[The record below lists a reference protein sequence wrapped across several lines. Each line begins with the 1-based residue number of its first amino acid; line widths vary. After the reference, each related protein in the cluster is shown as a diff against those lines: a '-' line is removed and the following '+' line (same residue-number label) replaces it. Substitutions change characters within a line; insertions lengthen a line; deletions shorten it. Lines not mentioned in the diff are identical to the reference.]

1 MTSLE
6 SYYNFLTKINRN
18 NTQGNI
24 YCDIATYVQIYNRQ
38 QDKWV
43 DVKLKEKDSVLI
55 DDLQEIVKSK
65 IETNK
70 TSTTDYDEYVLADDW
85 FQFISGTTLVK
96 QDSCKRNLNLRP
108 IKNQNVQIQ
117 SFDDSLQP
125 SFDYEWTMYILQND
139 KIRVYKK
146 DFKTESISYT
156 YYKEVPKID
165 IEGYIKIDNT
175 ASTNINPILKDRFV
189 EEIIDMSVTE
199 FFRNTQSQVGFQLS
213 KERELTK

>member
-1 MTSLE
+1 MTSIE
-6 SYYNFLTKINRN
+6 SYYNFITKINRN
-18 NTQGNI
+18 NTQGNV
-24 YCDIATYVQIYNRQ
+24 YCDIATYVSIYNRQ

-43 DVKLKEKDSVLI
+43 DDKLKEKDSVLI

-70 TSTTDYDEYVLADDW
+70 TSTTDYDEYELAEDW
-85 FQFISGTTLVK
+85 FQFISGTVSAK
-96 QDSCKRNLNLRP
+96 QDVCKRNLNLRP

-117 SFDDSLQP
+117 TFDDSLQP
-125 SFDYEWTMYILQND
+125 SFDYEWTMYTLQND

-156 YYKEVPKID
+156 YYKVIPSID

-189 EEIIDMSVTE
+189 DEIIDMSVTE
-199 FFRNTQSQVGFQLS
+199 FFRNTQNQVGYQAA
-213 KERELTK
+213 KERELNK

>member
-18 NTQGNI
+18 NTQGNV
-24 YCDIATYVQIYNRQ
+24 YCDIATYVSIYNRQ

-43 DVKLKEKDSVLI
+43 DDKLKEKDSVLI

-70 TSTTDYDEYVLADDW
+70 TSTTDYDEYELAEDW
-85 FQFISGTTLVK
+85 FQFISGTVLVK
-96 QDSCKRNLNLRP
+96 QDVCKRNLNLRP

-117 SFDDSLQP
+117 TFDDSLQP
-125 SFDYEWTMYILQND
+125 SFDYEWTMYTLQND

-156 YYKEVPKID
+156 YYKVVPSID
-165 IEGYIKIDNT
+165 VEGYIKIDNT
-175 ASTNINPILKDRFV
+175 ASSNINPILKDRFV
-189 EEIIDMSVTE
+189 DEIIDMSVTE
-199 FFRNTQSQVGFQLS
+199 FFRNTQNQAGFQAA
-213 KERELTK
+213 KERELNK

>member
-18 NTQGNI
+18 NTQGNV
-24 YCDIATYVQIYNRQ
+24 YCDIATYVSIYNRQ

-43 DVKLKEKDSVLI
+43 DDKLKEKDSVLI

-70 TSTTDYDEYVLADDW
+70 TSTTDYDEYELAEDW
-85 FQFISGTTLVK
+85 FQFISGTVLVK
-96 QDSCKRNLNLRP
+96 QDVCKRNLNLRP

-117 SFDDSLQP
+117 TFDDSLQP
-125 SFDYEWTMYILQND
+125 SFDYEWTMYTLQND

-156 YYKEVPKID
+156 YYKVIPSID
-165 IEGYIKIDNT
+165 VEGYIKIDNT
-175 ASTNINPILKDRFV
+175 ASSNINPILKDRFV
-189 EEIIDMSVTE
+189 DEIIDMSVTE
-199 FFRNTQSQVGFQLS
+199 FFRNTQNQAGFQTA
-213 KERELTK
+213 KERELNK